1 MNPALYAGN
10 ISLLKSSCN
19 FSFQAFKYMCTLLT
33 IVEIY
38 SGSVFVSERMFQK
51 ELYFPLGKC
60 VTNDIEGII
69 TILKESIL

>member
-1 MNPALYAGN
+1 
-10 ISLLKSSCN
+10 
-19 FSFQAFKYMCTLLT
+19 
-33 IVEIY
+33 
-38 SGSVFVSERMFQK
+38 MFQK